1 MFKWFGTWGAG
12 LSRFDGKT
20 FKNDTTKDGLPG
32 NIINAIEI
40 DPKGIMWI
48 GTNKGLS
55 RYGGLNFKT
64 FTRTD
69 SLLGDYIFAIAIN
82 GDGHKW
88 FGRVNR
94 YAGD

>member
-1 MFKWFGTWGAG
+1 
-12 LSRFDGKT
+12 
-20 FKNDTTKDGLPG
+20 
-32 NIINAIEI
+32 
-40 DPKGIMWI
+40 MWI